1 MHTACMSKN
10 VNLDD
15 SAIAALDAHRR
26 EGESYSKVIKRKIGP
41 PIRTFGDLE
50 KALNQIDG
58 PILNL
63 DLIEK
68 LRRNASK
75 SRKGR

>member
-1 MHTACMSKN
+1 MLHAYMSKN

-15 SAIAALDAHRR
+15 DAIAALDAHRH
-26 EGESYSKVIKRKIGP
+26 EGESYSKVIKRKIAP

-50 KALNQIDG
+50 KALNEIDG
-58 PILNL
+58 PILDV

-68 LRRNASK
+68 MRRDALR
-75 SRKGR
+75 SRKKK